1 MRTSPRAISDCTP
14 AGILACPLFG
24 PVAHRRSQKPSW
36 IDAAEPR
43 RSLNSRR
50 INLRSFAVKTGD
62 SALMITPPPEC
73 VDLVAMRGG
82 VLSFSSGIL
91 RQRPA
96 QLDDLDKQAGVP
108 AALRECPCIL
118 GHRDQRPKPGVG
130 EEDPRQP

>member
-1 MRTSPRAISDCTP
+1 MRTSPRLISACTA

-36 IDAAEPR
+36 IDAAEPK
-43 RSLNSRR
+43 RSMNSRR
-50 INLRSFAVKTGD
+50 ISLRSFVVKIGD

-73 VDLVAMRGG
+73 VDLVEMRGG

-96 QLDDLDKQAGVP
+96 QLRDLGQ
-108 AALRECPCIL
+108 
-118 GHRDQRPKPGVG
+118 Q
-130 EEDPRQP
+130 